1 MVSSTG
7 TPLGRMM
14 SVFTDEQL
22 ASLERTYGRVR
33 HPVWVRDFTD
43 RCVYRNPPAS
53 RQTCPP
59 EAPLVFDIV
68 DHNGAVVGTL
78 ATVVN

>member
-7 TPLGRMM
+7 TPLSRVM
-14 SVFTDEQL
+14 SAFTDEQL
-22 ASLERTYGRVR
+22 ASLERTYGRAR
-33 HPVWVRDFTD
+33 HPVWVRDFAD

-53 RQTCPP
+53 R
-59 EAPLVFDIV
+59 EAPTPEISLIFEIV
-68 DHNGAVVGTL
+68 DHNGTVVGTL

>member
-33 HPVWVRDFTD
+33 HPVWVRDFAD

-53 RQTCPP
+53 RQPCPP

-68 DHNGAVVGTL
+68 DHNGTVVGTL